1 MEPEVVVAWIESIR
15 DEVSVS
21 EACSWLGIARATYYR
36 WKQPWRQSTQKLW
49 RRKSVSFASV
59 INFGMVPENR
69 TPSGRAKNESQTGS
83 ADDAA

>member
-1 MEPEVVVAWIESIR
+1 MAR
-15 DEVSVS
+15 D
-21 EACSWLGIARATYYR
+21 
-36 WKQPWRQSTQKLW
+36 
-49 RRKSVSFASV
+49 RKSDLLPLEAAVETERTEAVAEKISELCSV